1 MVEHEYLNSFIN
13 KSSTIIEKAG
23 TNLVNPAHK
32 AVMYDDNGNVVT
44 ASSGDKAIGVVLSD
58 VSSSVVKGDTLSILI
73 KDIGLIE
80 AGGEISKGDALSVNE
95 NGQAIKAEAGS
106 FIFGFAF
113 SGANAAGEVVQIQI
127 NKAGKTA

>member
-1 MVEHEYLNSFIN
+1 MGEHEYLNSFIN
-13 KSSTIIEKAG
+13 NSPTIIEKAG
-23 TNLVNPAHK
+23 TDLVNPACK
-32 AVMYDDNGNVVT
+32 AVMYDDNGNIVT
-44 ASSGDKAIGVVLSD
+44 ANSGDKAIGVVLSD

-95 NGQAIKAEAGS
+95 NGQAIKAETGS

-113 SGANAAGEVVQIQI
+113 SGATAVGEVVQIQI